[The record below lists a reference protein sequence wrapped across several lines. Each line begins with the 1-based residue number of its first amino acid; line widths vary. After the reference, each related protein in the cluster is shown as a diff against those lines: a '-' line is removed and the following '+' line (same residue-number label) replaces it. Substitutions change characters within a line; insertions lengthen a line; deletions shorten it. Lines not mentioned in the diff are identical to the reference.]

1 MLCALGQENPF
12 HCRIKI
18 LKVVI
23 EQFRYFNYD
32 SECDISYDADYNV
45 NKVYQNQGL
54 CRTTNVHIKT
64 ESMGKDEGKMLQ
76 TVPTFLHRTET
87 SGNNKT
93 IFSPTD

>member
-54 CRTTNVHIKT
+54 CRTNVHIKT

-76 TVPTFLHRTET
+76 TVPTFLHRTEI